1 MSKQHPIVAVTGSA
15 GAGLST
21 VRHAFKFI
29 FRRLGIRPVIV
40 HGDSFRRYT
49 ERQFAALL
57 EEARSSGRHLS
68 WFGPECNH
76 FPELEAFFKT
86 YGECGSGVYRQYAH
100 SADHALDLGVPAGEF
115 SAWKPMPPGAD
126 LLFYEGQHGGLVAN
140 TWTRRRISS
149 LPWGANGVATGVTT
163 GVATGVATFP
173 PEIDRR
179 VGKPGID
186 VAQHVDLLI
195 GLAPAIN
202 LEWIQ
207 KIHRD
212 CDKGICSPEESVETI
227 LRRLDDYLHYIVPQF
242 GLTDIN
248 IQRMPL
254 VDTSNPFIARD
265 VPVAEESICII
276 HFRDGQRHDFPSIL
290 KSISGAYMS
299 RPTTLVIPC
308 GKLRLALEV
317 ICAPILAEFM
327 AAREA

>member
-1 MSKQHPIVAVTGSA
+1 MSKQHPIVAVTGSS

-29 FRRLGIRPVIV
+29 FQRLGLTPTIV
-40 HGDSFRRYT
+40 HGDGFRRYT

-57 EEARSSGRHLS
+57 DEARGSGRRIS

-76 FPELEAFFKT
+76 FQELETFFKT

-100 SADHALDLGVPAGEF
+100 NADHALALGVPTGEF
-115 SAWKPMPPGAD
+115 TDWKPLPPGSD
-126 LLFYEGQHGGLVAN
+126 LLFYEGQHGGLMAN
-140 TWTRRRISS
+140 TWTRRKVDARH
-149 LPWGANGVATGVTT
+149 
-163 GVATGVATFP
+163 FP

-179 VGKPGID
+179 AGNQGID

-195 GLAPAIN
+195 GVAPAIN

-212 CDKGICSPEESVETI
+212 CDKGICSPEESLETI
-227 LRRLDDYLHYIVPQF
+227 LRRMDDYIHYIVPQF

-265 VPVAEESICII
+265 VPAADESICII
-276 HFRDGQRHDFPSIL
+276 HFRDRKRYDFPAML
-290 KSISGAYMS
+290 KRIPGAHMS
-299 RPTTLVIPC
+299 RPTTMVIPC
-308 GKLRLALEV
+308 GMLRQALEV
-317 ICAPILAEFM
+317 ICSPILAEFM
-327 AAREA
+327 ETRVAA

>member
-1 MSKQHPIVAVTGSA
+1 MSQQHPIIAVTGSS

-29 FRRLGIRPVIV
+29 FQRQDIKPAIV

-57 EEARSSGRHLS
+57 EEARGSGRRIS

-76 FPELEAFFKT
+76 FPELENFFKT
-86 YGECGSGVYRQYAH
+86 YGECGSGVFRQYAH
-100 SADHALDLGVPAGEF
+100 NQEHAGHLGVPVGEF
-115 SAWKPMPPGAD
+115 TPWKPLPSGSD

-140 TWTRRRISS
+140 TWTRRLVDSRH
-149 LPWGANGVATGVTT
+149 
-163 GVATGVATFP
+163 FP

-179 VGKPGID
+179 IGNQGID
-186 VAQHVDLLI
+186 IAQHVDLLI
-195 GLAPAIN
+195 GIAPAIN

-212 CDKGICSPEESVETI
+212 CDKGLCSPVESVETI
-227 LRRLDDYLHYIVPQF
+227 LRRMDDYIHYIVPQF

-254 VDTSNPFIARD
+254 VDTSNPFVARD
-265 VPVAEESICII
+265 VPVPEESLCII
-276 HFRDGQRHDFPSIL
+276 HFRDSKRHDFPSIL
-290 KSISGAYMS
+290 KRIPDARMS
-299 RPTTLVIPC
+299 RPSTMVIPS

-327 AAREA
+327 AQRGL